1 MSSLKNN
8 TPSPKSIAQIL
19 KELSDA
25 LEELAYIIAQQK
37 IADQAQ
43 PVRKIKVLTDKIKS
57 LRPQPP
63 ATAAEENPEEAL
75 KKAYRKNFLREWLIN
90 KNVHIGKALDN
101 ISVQDKLYQTA
112 AYLAEHYNNLED
124 FYKEL
129 KRKQVR
135 KIEEFKYVG
144 TVSSMRYIRKWAEML
159 VQNKLLDAFEPLN
172 ELGIEVDTALI
183 KEATAFING
192 MWLEIY
198 LRRQI
203 VNFLERNYRHI
214 NAFDVLSDLHV
225 TFPNG
230 KSGEIDLLLMLNGQ
244 VFWFECKSGQI
255 GNEYYEKYA
264 YVNHRVLQLPEGYAF
279 LVIPQMRMHQPQEIK
294 GRTGMIPIFAT
305 DLDDYLDYALKKAL

>member
-1 MSSLKNN
+1 MTEPNN
-8 TPSPKSIAQIL
+8 TPSPQSIAQIL

-25 LEELAYIIAQQK
+25 LEELAYIIAEQK
-37 IADQAQ
+37 NTDRTQA
-43 PVRKIKVLTDKIKS
+43 VSKIKVLTGKIKS
-57 LRPQPP
+57 FRPKPSTTGPDETPGQI
-63 ATAAEENPEEAL
+63 L
-75 KKAYRKNFLREWLIN
+75 KKAYNKNYLRNWLIE
-90 KNVHIGKALDN
+90 KNVHIGKALEN
-101 ISVQDKLYQTA
+101 ISVEDKLYRTA
-112 AYLAEHYNNLED
+112 AFLAEHYNTLEN

-135 KIEEFKYVG
+135 KIEEFKFVG
-144 TVSSMRYIRKWAEML
+144 TRSSINYIRRWAEML

-203 VNFLERNYRHI
+203 VDFLMRNYQQV

-225 TFPNG
+225 TLPNG
-230 KSGEIDLLLMLNGQ
+230 KSGELDLLLMLNNQ
-244 VFWFECKSGQI
+244 IFWFECKSGQI

-264 YVNHRVLQLPEGYAF
+264 YINRRVLQLPEEHAF
-279 LVIPQMRMHQPQEIK
+279 LVIPQMRMHQPREIK
-294 GRTGMIPIFAT
+294 ERTGMIPIFAT